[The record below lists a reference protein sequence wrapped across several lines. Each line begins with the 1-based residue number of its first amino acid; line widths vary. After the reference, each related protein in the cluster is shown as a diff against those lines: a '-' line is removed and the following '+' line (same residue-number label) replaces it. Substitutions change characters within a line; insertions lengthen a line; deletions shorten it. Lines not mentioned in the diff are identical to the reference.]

1 VRTREANKRRLAGIV
16 CCITMMTRLG
26 LVFSPAPLRGQ
37 NRPEQPNAEQIIQRL
52 IARAHAN
59 QERHADARYTY
70 TQQSVAETLDGK
82 GAVKK
87 REVRDYVAVPISGQL
102 YLRLLRKD
110 GKPLEGRD
118 LRDEQE
124 RQRKFRE
131 KMSRPKGEQKDDGE
145 VEFNEELFNKYR
157 FTLEG
162 KETLNGRSSF
172 LLNFEPRS
180 RDLPIR
186 RRIDRLLNELK
197 GRLWVDEQDYDLA
210 KMDAH
215 LMTEV
220 NAWGGFLAT
229 IRTFNLHYEQTRMAD
244 GTWLPQAAQGTIEG
258 RIVLKWLN
266 VRFNQQSGNYQKL
279 SEGNANSP

>member
-1 VRTREANKRRLAGIV
+1 MNNRCLAGFVRCLAI
-16 CCITMMTRLG
+16 IIPG
-26 LVFSPAPLRGQ
+26 LLFSPALLRGQ
-37 NRPEQPNAEQIIQRL
+37 DKPGQPNAEVIIQRL

-59 QERHADARYTY
+59 EERHADARYTY
-70 TQQSVAETLDGK
+70 TQQTVMDTLDGK

-87 REVRDYVAVPISGQL
+87 REVRDSIAVPISGQL
-102 YLRLLRKD
+102 YLRQVRKN

-118 LRDEQE
+118 LKEEHE
-124 RQRKFRE
+124 RERKFRE
-131 KMSRPKGEQKDDGE
+131 KMTRPKGDQKDEGE
-145 VEFNEELFNKYR
+145 VEFNESLFNKYR

-162 KETLNGRSSF
+162 EETLNGRISF
-172 LLNFEPRS
+172 VLDFEPRS
-180 RDLPIR
+180 KGLPIR

-215 LMTEV
+215 LLMQV

-244 GTWLPQAAQGTIEG
+244 ATWLPQTAQGTIEG

-266 VRFNQQSGNYQKL
+266 VRFDQKSSNYQKL
-279 SEGNANSP
+279 TKGNAISP

>member
-1 VRTREANKRRLAGIV
+1 VNNRGLAAFVRCFAIIIPAL
-16 CCITMMTRLG
+16 L
-26 LVFSPAPLRGQ
+26 FSPALLRGQ
-37 NRPEQPNAEQIIQRL
+37 DKPEEPNAEMIIQRL

-59 QERHADARYTY
+59 EDRHADARYTY
-70 TQQSVAETLDGK
+70 TQQTVMDTLDGK

-87 REVRDYVAVPISGQL
+87 REVRDSVAVPISGQL
-102 YLRLLRKD
+102 YLRQVRKD

-118 LRDEQE
+118 QKDEQGRE
-124 RQRKFRE
+124 RKFRE
-131 KMSRPKGEQKDDGE
+131 KMTRPKGDQKDEGE
-145 VEFNEELFNKYR
+145 VEFNESLFNKYR

-162 KETLNGRSSF
+162 EETLNGRISF
-172 LLNFEPRS
+172 VLNFEPRS
-180 RDLPIR
+180 QGLPIR

-215 LMTEV
+215 LLMQV

-229 IRTFNLHYEQTRMAD
+229 IRTFNLHFEQTRMAD
-244 GTWLPQAAQGTIEG
+244 ATWLPQTAQGTIEG

-266 VRFNQQSGNYQKL
+266 VRFDQKSSNYQKL
-279 SEGNANSP
+279 TEGNAISP

>member
-1 VRTREANKRRLAGIV
+1 VRNREAANRGLAGIV
-16 CCITMMTRLG
+16 CCVAVMASLG
-26 LVFSPAPLRGQ
+26 LVFSPVILRGQ
-37 NRPEQPNAEQIIQRL
+37 NKPEQPTAEQVIHRL

-59 QERHADARYTY
+59 EARHADARYTY
-70 TQQSVAETLDGK
+70 TQQSVTETLDGK
-82 GAVKK
+82 GALKK

-102 YLRLLRKD
+102 YLRQVRKD
-110 GKPLEGRD
+110 GKLLEGRD
-118 LRDEQE
+118 LRDERE
-124 RQRKFRE
+124 RERKFRE

-162 KETLNGRSSF
+162 KETLNGRASF
-172 LLNFEPRS
+172 VLNFEPHS
-180 RDLPIR
+180 QDLPIR

-220 NAWGGFLAT
+220 NAWGGLLAT
-229 IRTFNLHYEQTRMAD
+229 IRKFNLHYEQTRMAD
-244 GTWLPQAAQGTIEG
+244 GTWLPQTAQGTIEG

-266 VRFNQQSGNYQKL
+266 VRFNQQSANFQKL
-279 SEGNANSP
+279 SDAKAGSP